1 MTKEIFFALLTVRLL
16 KLQFVADMSWNDKII
31 TFRPPMGSN
40 KNGSIYIT
48 NYDDHIQINCYKIS
62 KSCYTKEIKK
72 ETIEML
78 LSPTV
83 HIESIMVD
91 IKSKLNLTVDIK
103 K

>member
-1 MTKEIFFALLTVRLL
+1 MTKDIFFALLTVRLL
-16 KLQFVADMSWNDKII
+16 KLQFVADMQWNDKII

-62 KSCYTKEIKK
+62 KSCYTKEITK

-78 LSPTV
+78 LNYDV
-83 HIESIMVD
+83 MIESIIAD
-91 IKSKLNLTVDIK
+91 IKLKLKLTIDIK